1 MSNGPTSFDSLL
13 NLAIN
18 IAQNNPKMSAGEI
31 RTALLSPALVGMV
44 DAAVKDTKWTGK
56 GPNGKAW
63 NNGSKREHIATWAG
77 QYAYAVNNGNQTPA
91 FPGGSLPQ
99 NNNSGKSG
107 KSGKNKGGQSSTP
120 NPTGGTSNSGGSSN
134 GQSSQSSST
143 GGGSMPPPTGGT
155 SNSNSGGGSTPPPN
169 GGATPPPPPPNP
181 PSRSEI
187 MRAASVNFA
196 RRAMAA
202 RKRLNYKLNA
212 GPGQDATEEAE
223 AYRAALDE
231 FGKVYL
237 RGREEE
243 YGLPIGSQHFADEAT
258 RISNMERLAN
268 NPAFQDKLP
277 GVDFNNLTADD
288 IIAGL
293 TKPPKGREP
302 NTPTEDEI
310 NERQNAPLRQH
321 FPKVDERGYAP
332 LDIRKLRRAMHRPT
346 KFAMSYTASKN
357 RNRFRRFAEE
367 LLKVRRFGSD
377 EYVAQMWKQLTGKR
391 LSSFWTADM
400 REVRGAMG
408 LDNIDSA
415 IQEYA
420 SVGYNAQDL
429 IDMPK
434 SERMA
439 MRANLEGLGKVS
451 PLSQSG
457 NIGMWERLN
466 PWSKT
471 SDRKRKLKND
481 IASADALL
489 SMLRKKAEDPN
500 ATKEEKAK
508 AQLGIEKETAIRNN
522 ALNELNSLRKGI
534 DPKGQSSEEKKDDEV
549 VRKAKEV
556 VDTINK
562 TIDFKS
568 GTFKKDVPIDEKTS
582 KLFSKRNASFE
593 EKAAILYND
602 GESEAERNR
611 KISLA
616 NGGTGFRFID
626 NALARGQR
634 WRQRGQSLGL
644 GLGKIAGI
652 GLGRAAGAS
661 IGGMASGALGA
672 AFGPIGIAVGLLTGI
687 YATCKGIYAAA
698 QKSIQRTFELAPFN
712 GRLGATKAQYE
723 GHEFQRK
730 VKFAG
735 DTEEERAQLVAAQD
749 DLLNNTMELRA
760 AFAKIGIYLQ
770 TVFLKIL
777 GRVGKTLNTFTKALQ
792 GNFWKNLGRG
802 LWGGVK
808 RTATN
813 LLSGNASLTDYLLPF
828 KALYKGFRDEMEEI
842 AEENERKEQEERE
855 NNKEVKQKQEELNN
869 VRYKQSSTQNEYA
882 AEGDLARK
890 YFETGKVDKLL
901 ALQAGYANP
910 EDAKKALDNES
921 MRAEWEDAIAANDIK
936 RGTDFFQGYKGIEGG
951 APASASQIAERIL
964 NVLENSNAIS
974 LKELETQE
982 KELKAAIETA
992 QNTRKEAQPVKDQPI
1007 FRAMEKMAQ
1016 LYAPKGGEKLASETQ
1031 YSGSFGASQE
1041 KQYGRFA
1048 GESQTTWGRK
1058 SR

>member
-1 MSNGPTSFDSLL
+1 MNAADSYKSLVNIALWIYDDGEHDFEKIVSDMCSGAVADIASDVCGVHRQKQGKNKGQYSEDSL
-13 NLAIN
+13 
-18 IAQNNPKMSAGEI
+18 KKI
-31 RTALLSPALVGMV
+31 REVV
-44 DAAVKDTKWTGK
+44 VKAVK
-56 GPNGKAW
+56 
-63 NNGSKREHIATWAG
+63 E
-77 QYAYAVNNGNQTPA
+77 A
-91 FPGGSLPQ
+91 FKLRGASVPQ
-99 NNNSGKSG
+99 NNNS
-107 KSGKNKGGQSSTP
+107 QSSTP
-120 NPTGGTSNSGGSSN
+120 NPTGGTSNGGGSSN
-134 GQSSQSSST
+134 SQSSQSSSN
-143 GGGSMPPPTGGT
+143 GGGSTPPPTGGT

-169 GGATPPPPPPNP
+169 GGSTPPPPPPNP
-181 PSRSEI
+181 PSRSDI
-187 MRAASVNFA
+187 MKAATAHFA
-196 RRAMAA
+196 QRAMAA
-202 RKRLNYKLNA
+202 RKQLNYKLNA

-223 AYRAALDE
+223 AYRAALED
-231 FGKVYL
+231 FGKIYL
-237 RGREEE
+237 RAGEEE
-243 YGLPIGSQHFADEAT
+243 KGKAPGSQHFKGNTAAEREAT
-258 RISNMERLAN
+258 RIREMERTSAW
-268 NPAFQDKLP
+268 ASKIP
-277 GVDFNNLTADD
+277 GIDFNSLTPDD

-332 LDIRKLRRAMHRPT
+332 LDIKKLRRAMHRPT

-457 NIGMWERLN
+457 NIGMWQRLN

-471 SDRKRKLKND
+471 SDRKRNLKND
-481 IASADALL
+481 IASADSLI
-489 SMLRKKAEDPN
+489 SMLRKTVNDPN
-500 ATKEEKAK
+500 ATKEQKAQ
-508 AQLGIEKETAIRNN
+508 AQLGIEKETAIRSD

-534 DPKGQSSEEKKDDEV
+534 DPKGQTTEEKKDDEV

-616 NGGTGFRFID
+616 NGGTGFRFLD
-626 NALARGQR
+626 SALARGQR

-644 GLGKIAGI
+644 GLGKIAGL

-698 QKSIQRTFELAPFN
+698 QKSIQKTFELAPFN

-777 GRVGKTLNTFTKALQ
+777 GQVGKTLNTFTKALQ

-813 LLSGNASLTDYLLPF
+813 LRSGNASFSDYLFPF
-828 KALYKGFRDEMEEI
+828 KALFKGVRDEMEEI
-842 AEENERKEQEERE
+842 AEENERKKQEEAE
-855 NNKEVKQKQEELNN
+855 NDKKVKQKQEELNN

-890 YFETGKVDKLL
+890 YFETGKVDELL
-901 ALQAGYANP
+901 AFQAGYADP
-910 EDAKKALDNES
+910 EEAKKALDNES
-921 MRAEWEDAIAANDIK
+921 MRADWEDAIAANDIK

-951 APASASQIAERIL
+951 APTSASQIAERIL

>member
-1 MSNGPTSFDSLL
+1 MSSW
-13 NLAIN
+13 
-18 IAQNNPKMSAGEI
+18 PKGVQ
-31 RTALLSPALVGMV
+31 ALLSTADSIVNGNPSISVDEVCQALLSSLFNGAV
-44 DAAVKDTKWTGK
+44 DAATVVVMWSGSWTQKEKQERLAKWAAESAIAKRDGNTEPPFPSTKK
-56 GPNGKAW
+56 PEAPKKPKK
-63 NNGSKREHIATWAG
+63 SKKR
-77 QYAYAVNNGNQTPA
+77 
-91 FPGGSLPQ
+91 
-99 NNNSGKSG
+99 KSR
-107 KSGKNKGGQSSTP
+107 KNKGGQSSTP
-120 NPTGGTSNSGGSSN
+120 N
-134 GQSSQSSST
+134 
-143 GGGSMPPPTGGT
+143 PTGGT

-169 GGATPPPPPPNP
+169 GGSTPPPPPPNP
-181 PSRSEI
+181 PGRSDI
-187 MRAASVNFA
+187 MGAAAVNFA
-196 RRAMAA
+196 RRAMSA
-202 RKRLNYKLNA
+202 RKQLDYKLNA

-237 RGREEE
+237 RGMEEHH
-243 YGLPIGSQHFADEAT
+243 GRPIGSAKFPNEAA
-258 RISNMERLAN
+258 RIAEMERLAN
-268 NPAFQDKLP
+268 NPAYQSKLP
-277 GVDFNNLTADD
+277 GVDFDNLTADD

-429 IDMPK
+429 IDMPQ

-457 NIGMWERLN
+457 NIGFFERAG
-466 PWSKT
+466 K
-471 SDRKRKLKND
+471 KLKERVNITAAKLD
-481 IASADALL
+481 IRDKQKELA
-489 SMLRKKAEDPN
+489 KTQDPQEQN
-500 ATKEEKAK
+500 KLQNEIDGLQNYIKERRTR
-508 AQLGIEKETAIRNN
+508 LD
-522 ALNELNSLRKGI
+522 SLKSGI
-534 DPKGQSSEEKKDDEV
+534 DPDKQTTEEKKDDEV

-616 NGGTGFRFID
+616 NGGTGFRFLD
-626 NALARGQR
+626 SALARGQR

-644 GLGKIAGI
+644 GLGKIAGL
-652 GLGRAAGAS
+652 GLGKAAGAS

-698 QKSIQRTFELAPFN
+698 QKSIQKTFELAPFN

-730 VKFAG
+730 VRFAG

-777 GRVGKTLNTFTKALQ
+777 GQVGKTLNTFTKALQ

-813 LLSGNASLTDYLLPF
+813 LLSGNASFSDYLIPF

-890 YFETGKVDKLL
+890 YFETGNVDELL

-910 EDAKKALDNES
+910 EEAKKALDNES
-921 MRAEWEDAIAANDIK
+921 MRADWEDAIAANDIK
-936 RGTDFFQGYKGIEGG
+936 RGADFFQGYKGIEGG
-951 APASASQIAERIL
+951 APTSASQIAERIL

-992 QNTRKEAQPVKDQPI
+992 QNTRKEATPVKDQPI

>member
-1 MSNGPTSFDSLL
+1 MSSWPKGIQKLLTTADTIVNG
-13 NLAIN
+13 
-18 IAQNNPKMSAGEI
+18 NPSISAKDVYL
-31 RTALLSPALVGMV
+31 ALLSSIFVGAV
-44 DAAVKDTKWTGK
+44 DAASAAIGWSGKWTQQEKQESLARWAAKCAVAKRDGK
-56 GPNGKAW
+56 P
-63 NNGSKREHIATWAG
+63 E
-77 QYAYAVNNGNQTPA
+77 PP
-91 FPGGSLPQ
+91 FPKTKK
-99 NNNSGKSG
+99 KSP
-107 KSGKNKGGQSSTP
+107 KKNKKNNKGGQSNSS
-120 NPTGGTSNSGGSSN
+120 NPTGGTSNSSN
-134 GQSSQSSST
+134 
-143 GGGSMPPPTGGT
+143 PTGGT

-169 GGATPPPPPPNP
+169 GGSAPPPPPPNP
-181 PSRSEI
+181 PSRSDI
-187 MRAASVNFA
+187 MKAATAHFA
-196 RRAMAA
+196 QRAMAA
-202 RKRLNYKLNA
+202 RKQLNYKLNA

-223 AYRAALDE
+223 AYRAALED
-231 FGKVYL
+231 FGKIYL
-237 RGREEE
+237 RAGEEE
-243 YGLPIGSQHFADEAT
+243 KGKAPGSQHFKGNTAAEREAT
-258 RISNMERLAN
+258 RIREMERTSAW
-268 NPAFQDKLP
+268 ASKIP
-277 GVDFNNLTADD
+277 GIDFNSLTPDD

-332 LDIRKLRRAMHRPT
+332 LDIKKLRRAIHRPT

-429 IDMPK
+429 IDMPQ

-457 NIGMWERLN
+457 NIGMWQRLN

-489 SMLRKKAEDPN
+489 SMLRKKANDPN
-500 ATKEEKAK
+500 ATKEQKAQ
-508 AQLGIEKETAIRNN
+508 AQLGIEKETAIRND

-568 GTFKKDVPIDEKTS
+568 GTFKKDVPIDEKTA

-602 GESEAERNR
+602 GESERERQR

-634 WRQRGQSLGL
+634 WRLKGQTIGAGL
-644 GLGKIAGI
+644 SRIFGGG
-652 GLGRAAGAS
+652 GGGPGGPGGPAARF
-661 IGGMASGALGA
+661 LGA
-672 AFGPIGIAVGLLTGI
+672 AFGPIGVAVGLLTGI

-698 QKSIQRTFELAPFN
+698 QKSIQKTFELAPFN

-777 GRVGKTLNTFTKALQ
+777 GQVGKTLNTFTKALQ

-813 LLSGNASLTDYLLPF
+813 LLSGNASFSDYLIPF

-842 AEENERKEQEERE
+842 AEENERKKQEEAE

-869 VRYKQSSTQNEYA
+869 VRIKQSSTQSEYA

-890 YFETGKVDKLL
+890 YFETGKVDELL
-901 ALQAGYANP
+901 AFQAGYSNP

-921 MRAEWEDAIAANDIK
+921 MRADWEDAIAANDIK

-992 QNTRKEAQPVKDQPI
+992 QNTRKEMTPAKDQPI

-1016 LYAPKGGEKLASETQ
+1016 LYAPKGGEKSADDTQ
-1031 YSGSFGASQE
+1031 YSGAFGASQE
-1041 KQYGRFA
+1041 KMYGRFA
-1048 GESQTTWGRK
+1048 GETQTTWGRK

>member
-1 MSNGPTSFDSLL
+1 MSSWPKGIQKLLTTADTIVNG
-13 NLAIN
+13 
-18 IAQNNPKMSAGEI
+18 NPSISAKDVYL
-31 RTALLSPALVGMV
+31 ALLSSIFVGAV
-44 DAAVKDTKWTGK
+44 DAASAAIGWSGKWTQEEKQESLARWAAKCAVAKRDGK
-56 GPNGKAW
+56 P
-63 NNGSKREHIATWAG
+63 E
-77 QYAYAVNNGNQTPA
+77 PP
-91 FPGGSLPQ
+91 FPKTKK
-99 NNNSGKSG
+99 KSP
-107 KSGKNKGGQSSTP
+107 KKNKKNNKGGQSNSS
-120 NPTGGTSNSGGSSN
+120 NPTGGTSNSSN
-134 GQSSQSSST
+134 
-143 GGGSMPPPTGGT
+143 PTGGT

-169 GGATPPPPPPNP
+169 GGTTPPPPPPNP
-181 PSRSEI
+181 PSRSDI
-187 MRAASVNFA
+187 MGAASVNFA

-202 RKRLNYKLNA
+202 RKLLDYKLNA
-212 GPGQDATEEAE
+212 GPGQDASEESE

-231 FGKVYL
+231 FEKVYL
-237 RGREEE
+237 RGMEEHH
-243 YGLPIGSQHFADEAT
+243 GKPIGSAKFLNEADRIAT
-258 RISNMERLAN
+258 MERLAN
-268 NPAFQDKLP
+268 NPAYQSKLP
-277 GVDFNNLTADD
+277 GVDFDNLTADE

-310 NERQNAPLRQH
+310 NERQNAPLRQL
-321 FPKVDERGYAP
+321 FPKVDESGYAP
-332 LDIRKLRRAMHRPT
+332 LDIKKIRRAMHRPT

-429 IDMPK
+429 IDMPQ

-457 NIGMWERLN
+457 NMGLFERAG
-466 PWSKT
+466 K
-471 SDRKRKLKND
+471 KLKERVNITAAKLD
-481 IASADALL
+481 IRDKQKELA
-489 SMLRKKAEDPN
+489 KTQDPQEQN
-500 ATKEEKAK
+500 KLQNEIDGLQNYIKERRTR
-508 AQLGIEKETAIRNN
+508 LD
-522 ALNELNSLRKGI
+522 SLKGGI
-534 DPKGQSSEEKKDDEV
+534 DPDKQTTEEKKDDEV

-616 NGGTGFRFID
+616 NGGTGFRFLD
-626 NALARGQR
+626 SALARGQR

-644 GLGKIAGI
+644 GLGKIAGL

-698 QKSIQRTFELAPFN
+698 QKSIQKTFELTPFN

-730 VKFAG
+730 VRFAG

-777 GRVGKTLNTFTKALQ
+777 GQVGKTLNTFTKALQ

-813 LLSGNASLTDYLLPF
+813 LLSGNASFSDYLIPF

-869 VRYKQSSTQNEYA
+869 VRYKQSSTQSEYA

-901 ALQAGYANP
+901 ALQAGYADP
-910 EDAKKALDNES
+910 EEAKKALDNES
-921 MRAEWEDAIAANDIK
+921 MRADWEDAIAANDIK

-951 APASASQIAERIL
+951 APTSASQIAERIL

-992 QNTRKEAQPVKDQPI
+992 QNTRKEATPVKDQPI